1 MMHIN
6 NTAHRAVGG
15 AVSEALRT
23 SILLSFFVVGFLF
36 AACEKDLTPSADPV
50 HTQMQAFYTEST
62 GLNETSADSVINY
75 YLKFAS
81 FHGQHPECEADELF
95 PPTTKNLGNAFDKYG
110 IVQIGCVVF
119 KTEWSGE
126 THINF

>member
-1 MMHIN
+1 MMHIYN
-6 NTAHRAVGG
+6 IAHRAVGG

-23 SILLSFFVVGFLF
+23 SILLSIFVIGFLF
-36 AACEKDLTPSADPV
+36 AACEKDLTPSD
-50 HTQMQAFYTEST
+50 
-62 GLNETSADSVINY
+62 III
-75 YLKFAS
+75 
-81 FHGQHPECEADELF
+81 

-110 IVQIGCVVF
+110 IVQIGNVVF

>member
-15 AVSEALRT
+15 VVSEALRT
-23 SILLSFFVVGFLF
+23 SILLLFFVVGFLF
-36 AACEKDLTPSADPV
+36 AACEA
-50 HTQMQAFYTEST
+50 
-62 GLNETSADSVINY
+62 NELI
-75 YLKFAS
+75 L
-81 FHGQHPECEADELF
+81 
-95 PPTTKNLGNAFDKYG
+95 PTTKNLGNAFDKYG
-110 IVQIGCVVF
+110 IVQIGNVVF

>member
-1 MMHIN
+1 MHIN

-36 AACEKDLTPSADPV
+36 AACEA
-50 HTQMQAFYTEST
+50 
-62 GLNETSADSVINY
+62 NELI
-75 YLKFAS
+75 L
-81 FHGQHPECEADELF
+81 
-95 PPTTKNLGNAFDKYG
+95 PTTKNLGNAFDKYG

>member
-1 MMHIN
+1 MMHIYN
-6 NTAHRAVGG
+6 IAHKLLGG

-23 SILLSFFVVGFLF
+23 LFLLSLFVVGFLLT
-36 AACEKDLTPSADPV
+36 ACEKDLTPYDI
-50 HTQMQAFYTEST
+50 
-62 GLNETSADSVINY
+62 LI
-75 YLKFAS
+75 
-81 FHGQHPECEADELF
+81 

-110 IVQIGCVVF
+110 IVQIGNVVF

>member
-15 AVSEALRT
+15 AFFRALRT
-23 SILLSFFVVGFLF
+23 LFLLSLFVVGFLF
-36 AACEKDLTPSADPV
+36 AACEKDLTPYDI
-50 HTQMQAFYTEST
+50 
-62 GLNETSADSVINY
+62 LI
-75 YLKFAS
+75 L
-81 FHGQHPECEADELF
+81 
-95 PPTTKNLGNAFDKYG
+95 PTTKNLGNAFDKYG
-110 IVQIGCVVF
+110 IVQIGNVVF

>member
-15 AVSEALRT
+15 AFSEALRT
-23 SILLSFFVVGFLF
+23 SILLSLFVVGFLLT
-36 AACEKDLTPSADPV
+36 ACEKDLTPYDI
-50 HTQMQAFYTEST
+50 
-62 GLNETSADSVINY
+62 LI
-75 YLKFAS
+75 
-81 FHGQHPECEADELF
+81 

-110 IVQIGCVVF
+110 IVQIGNVVF
-119 KTEWSGE
+119 KTEWAGE

>member
-23 SILLSFFVVGFLF
+23 LFLLSLFVVGFLF
-36 AACEKDLTPSADPV
+36 AACES
-50 HTQMQAFYTEST
+50 
-62 GLNETSADSVINY
+62 NELI
-75 YLKFAS
+75 L
-81 FHGQHPECEADELF
+81 
-95 PPTTKNLGNAFDKYG
+95 PTTKNLSNAFDKYG
-110 IVQIGCVVF
+110 IVQIGNVVF

>member
-23 SILLSFFVVGFLF
+23 LFLLSLFVVGFLLT
-36 AACEKDLTPSADPV
+36 ACEKDLTPSADPV

-62 GLNETSADSVINY
+62 GLTATSADSVINY

-81 FHGQHPECEADELF
+81 FHGHHPERTQRDR
-95 PPTTKNLGNAFDKYG
+95 PS
-110 IVQIGCVVF
+110 V
-119 KTEWSGE
+119 S
-126 THINF
+126 

>member
-1 MMHIN
+1 MHIN
-6 NTAHRAVGG
+6 NTAHSAVGG

-36 AACEKDLTPSADPV
+36 AACEA
-50 HTQMQAFYTEST
+50 
-62 GLNETSADSVINY
+62 NELI
-75 YLKFAS
+75 L
-81 FHGQHPECEADELF
+81 
-95 PPTTKNLGNAFDKYG
+95 PTTKNLGNAFDKYG